1 MNMKRNVM
9 LIVAMCMVSA
19 VAFAQK
25 TIRVSTDKT
34 DLVLKVSPKGRL
46 YQVYLGDKLR
56 NPADYDHLPW
66 EVYASSDA
74 AVSTRGHEAYAAS
87 GGEDFFEPAVA
98 VTHADGNKT
107 TYLYYQNVEQKAV
120 NGGTETI
127 ITLRDQV
134 YPLTVRLHYVAYPK
148 ENVIK
153 AWSEISHQEKAP
165 VVLWRYSSAMLY
177 FKADRYFL
185 TSYHGDWAREGQP
198 ETAPLTRGKKVIDTK
213 LGTRAAMQTEPF
225 FELGF
230 DEPAKENEGRA
241 MLGTIGWPG
250 NFRFTFEVGR
260 RTTPILVMRRWWATA
275 SITNLTTP
283 LLCVRT
289 CALLKTKPR
298 KTAFMVTASAPIR
311 RMLTANSVRH

>member
-1 MNMKRNVM
+1 MTMNMKRNVM

-120 NGGTETI
+120 NGGDGDDHHPARPG
-127 ITLRDQV
+127 L
-134 YPLTVRLHYVAYPK
+134 
-148 ENVIK
+148 
-153 AWSEISHQEKAP
+153 S
-165 VVLWRYSSAMLY
+165 
-177 FKADRYFL
+177 ADR
-185 TSYHGDWAREGQP
+185 E
-198 ETAPLTRGKKVIDTK
+198 APLCGLSQGERHQGLERDLPPGEGARG
-213 LGTRAAMQTEPF
+213 AMALQF
-225 FELGF
+225 GH
-230 DEPAKENEGRA
+230 
-241 MLGTIGWPG
+241 
-250 NFRFTFEVGR
+250 
-260 RTTPILVMRRWWATA
+260 
-275 SITNLTTP
+275 
-283 LLCVRT
+283 
-289 CALLKTKPR
+289 ALLQGRPL
-298 KTAFMVTASAPIR
+298 FPHQLS
-311 RMLTANSVRH
+311 

>member
-153 AWSEISHQEKAP
+153 AGARSPTRRRRPWCYGATVRPCSTSRPTAISSP
-165 VVLWRYSSAMLY
+165 VIIV
-177 FKADRYFL
+177 
-185 TSYHGDWAREGQP
+185 TGP
-198 ETAPLTRGKKVIDTK
+198 
-213 LGTRAAMQTEPF
+213 
-225 FELGF
+225 
-230 DEPAKENEGRA
+230 GRVS
-241 MLGTIGWPG
+241 P
-250 NFRFTFEVGR
+250 RPR
-260 RTTPILVMRRWWATA
+260 R
-275 SITNLTTP
+275 
-283 LLCVRT
+283 
-289 CALLKTKPR
+289 
-298 KTAFMVTASAPIR
+298 
-311 RMLTANSVRH
+311 

>member
-1 MNMKRNVM
+1 M
-9 LIVAMCMVSA
+9 
-19 VAFAQK
+19 
-25 TIRVSTDKT
+25 
-34 DLVLKVSPKGRL
+34 
-46 YQVYLGDKLR
+46 
-56 NPADYDHLPW
+56 PW

-127 ITLRDQV
+127 ITLLDQV

-177 FKADRYFL
+177 FKADRQL
-185 TSYHGDWAREGQP
+185 SWRLGQGGSARDRATDPWQEGH
-198 ETAPLTRGKKVIDTK
+198 RH
-213 LGTRAAMQTEPF
+213 QTWHAC
-225 FELGF
+225 GYA
-230 DEPAKENEGRA
+230 D
-241 MLGTIGWPG
+241 GTI
-250 NFRFTFEVGR
+250 
-260 RTTPILVMRRWWATA
+260 L
-275 SITNLTTP
+275 
-283 LLCVRT
+283 
-289 CALLKTKPR
+289 
-298 KTAFMVTASAPIR
+298 
-311 RMLTANSVRH
+311 

>member
-1 MNMKRNVM
+1 MNMKRNLM

-46 YQVYLGDKLR
+46 YQVDLGDKLR

-134 YPLTVRLHYVAYPK
+134 V
-148 ENVIK
+148 
-153 AWSEISHQEKAP
+153 S
-165 VVLWRYSSAMLY
+165 
-177 FKADRYFL
+177 ADR
-185 TSYHGDWAREGQP
+185 E
-198 ETAPLTRGKKVIDTK
+198 APLCGLSQGERHQGLERDLPPGEGTRG
-213 LGTRAAMQTEPF
+213 AMALQF
-225 FELGF
+225 GH
-230 DEPAKENEGRA
+230 
-241 MLGTIGWPG
+241 
-250 NFRFTFEVGR
+250 
-260 RTTPILVMRRWWATA
+260 
-275 SITNLTTP
+275 
-283 LLCVRT
+283 
-289 CALLKTKPR
+289 ALLQGRPL
-298 KTAFMVTASAPIR
+298 FPHQLS
-311 RMLTANSVRH
+311 

>member
-1 MNMKRNVM
+1 MKRNLM

-87 GGEDFFEPAVA
+87 GCEDFFEPAVA

-107 TYLYYQNVEQKAV
+107 TYLYYQDVEQKAV

-165 VVLWRYSSAMLY
+165 VTLWRYSSAMLY

-198 ETAPLTRGKKVIDTK
+198 ETAPLTRGKK
-213 LGTRAAMQTEPF
+213 
-225 FELGF
+225 
-230 DEPAKENEGRA
+230 
-241 MLGTIGWPG
+241 
-250 NFRFTFEVGR
+250 
-260 RTTPILVMRRWWATA
+260 
-275 SITNLTTP
+275 
-283 LLCVRT
+283 
-289 CALLKTKPR
+289 
-298 KTAFMVTASAPIR
+298 
-311 RMLTANSVRH
+311 